1 LRVGRW
7 CRMPNS
13 ATSEELRWA
22 ALVQR
27 HHNLVDRKYAIG
39 LTATEAEELNRLN
52 NQLDQLDGPLYQ
64 TIVDHVRDITGRRL

>member
-1 LRVGRW
+1 MSSG
-7 CRMPNS
+7 
-13 ATSEELRWA
+13 ATSEESRWV

-39 LTATEAEELNRLN
+39 LTTTEAEELDRLN

-64 TIVDHVRDITGRRL
+64 TIIDHVRDITGQREGVG

>member
-1 LRVGRW
+1 
-7 CRMPNS
+7 MPNS
-13 ATSEELRWA
+13 ATSEESRWA

-52 NQLDQLDGPLYQ
+52 NQLDQLGDCSPG
-64 TIVDHVRDITGRRL
+64 